1 MFTHPALPLA
11 RDPRMAQEPLRLFP
25 WASHPAAQE
34 ATTHA
39 RVGTGIEHL
48 PRTTPPASA
57 EPPTSEPTRVEQL
70 RVARA
75 GRSQRTVCRHTRSQG
90 PPSSWKVVS
99 TPSMPRD
106 VTGSGGPAPSSHQVT
121 EKLIGFLEVHYPEC
135 LPRPAGH
142 SRNGPMAALG
152 HGVRRRE
159 SDGAFLEP
167 TLSRSHVVTFWR
179 AFRPGR
185 TCSA

>member
-11 RDPRMAQEPLRLFP
+11 RHPRMAQEPLRLFP

-48 PRTTPPASA
+48 PRITPPASA

-75 GRSQRTVCRHTRSQG
+75 GRCRRTVCRHTRSQG
-90 PPSSWKVVS
+90 SFVVESSE
-99 TPSMPRD
+99 
-106 VTGSGGPAPSSHQVT
+106 H
-121 EKLIGFLEVHYPEC
+121 PEH
-135 LPRPAGH
+135 A
-142 SRNGPMAALG
+142 
-152 HGVRRRE
+152 
-159 SDGAFLEP
+159 
-167 TLSRSHVVTFWR
+167 
-179 AFRPGR
+179 PGR
-185 TCSA
+185 HGER

>member
-70 RVARA
+70 RVAHA
-75 GRSQRTVCRHTRSQG
+75 NRSRRTVCRHTH
-90 PPSSWKVVS
+90 SSGASFVVEVS
-99 TPSMPRD
+99 TPSMTRD
-106 VTGSGGPAPSSHQVT
+106 VTGSGGPAPSSHQTWCGLGLGV
-121 EKLIGFLEVHYPEC
+121 
-135 LPRPAGH
+135 LPKCR
-142 SRNGPMAALG
+142 SRLVSGLG
-152 HGVRRRE
+152 R
-159 SDGAFLEP
+159 
-167 TLSRSHVVTFWR
+167 
-179 AFRPGR
+179 
-185 TCSA
+185 